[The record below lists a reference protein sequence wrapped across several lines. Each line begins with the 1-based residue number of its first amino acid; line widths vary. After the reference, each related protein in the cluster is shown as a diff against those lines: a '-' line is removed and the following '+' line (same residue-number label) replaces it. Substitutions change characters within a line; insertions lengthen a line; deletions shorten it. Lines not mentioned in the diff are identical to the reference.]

1 MTASRL
7 EFGAA
12 QGLTF
17 SMTNDCSSPISGTRC
32 FKLGQRD
39 DKVRTTIAP
48 SDLVL
53 RFSCKLINGLS
64 WTHDNENVHVYW
76 LGFCRIL
83 VVLCK
88 YSRQLSRQR
97 RDFSKTESDIWE
109 APCAMTYNTNGRYMM
124 CFVA

>member
-53 RFSCKLINGLS
+53 RFSGKLRNGLS
-64 WTHDNENVHVYW
+64 
-76 LGFCRIL
+76 
-83 VVLCK
+83 
-88 YSRQLSRQR
+88 
-97 RDFSKTESDIWE
+97 
-109 APCAMTYNTNGRYMM
+109 
-124 CFVA
+124 